1 MTTFSFNPDCPP
13 INLKERDIL
22 STFKNRSEKP
32 EQIVQGMSPKEISEV
47 VSNKV
52 IAVVREQFENTKNLF
67 QEREK

>member
-13 INLKERDIL
+13 NTKDRGVL

-47 VSNKV
+47 VSDKV
-52 IAVVREQFENTKNLF
+52 IAVVREQFQNTKNLF
-67 QEREK
+67 CQKAK